1 MKDILQDLKID
12 SKVLKKQA
20 IGYSVKLEMQ
30 RLCERVNTK

>member
-1 MKDILQDLKID
+1 MDYILLDPKLG